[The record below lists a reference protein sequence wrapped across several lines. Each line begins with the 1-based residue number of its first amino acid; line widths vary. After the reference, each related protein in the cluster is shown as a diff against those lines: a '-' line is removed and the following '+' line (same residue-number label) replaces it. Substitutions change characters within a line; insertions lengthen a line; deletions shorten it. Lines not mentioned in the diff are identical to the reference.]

1 MDENLVS
8 AELRRLGDEC
18 EVGPIGLGCWRL
30 TGTSDTENERL
41 VSTAVDL
48 GMNLVDNADVYGL
61 DWNGTGFGACE
72 EALGRVF
79 SRNPSLRDRIVLA
92 TKAGIIPGVPYDSSG
107 AYLVSACE
115 ASLRRMG
122 VDHVDLFQIHRPDH
136 FTHPE
141 EIAVAFASLRDRGLA
156 AMFGVSNYTVAQTR
170 ALASFVDEPLVSTQP
185 EFSCAA
191 LGALRDGT
199 LDMCMEDGVTPLAWS
214 PLAGGRIAT
223 GQGVRTELLETLD
236 EIANREGTSRV
247 AVAIAFVLAHPSDAV
262 ALVGTQQP
270 ERLADIMNATRVS
283 LSRADAYR
291 IVQASD
297 GVPLP

>member
-1 MDENLVS
+1 MDENIVS
-8 AELRRLGDEC
+8 AESRHLGDEF

-30 TGTSDTENERL
+30 TGTSDADNERL

-48 GMNLVDNADVYGL
+48 GINLIDNADVYGL
-61 DWNGTGFGACE
+61 DWNGGGFGACE

-79 SRNPSLRDRIVLA
+79 NRNRSLRDRIVLA

-115 ASLRRMG
+115 ASLRRME

-141 EIAVAFASLRDRGLA
+141 EIAVAFASLRDRGLVA
-156 AMFGVSNYTVAQTR
+156 TFGVSNYTTDQTR

-185 EFSCAA
+185 EFSCVA
-191 LGALRDGT
+191 LDPMRDGT
-199 LDMCMEDGVTPLAWS
+199 LDMCIEDGLTPLAWS

-223 GQGVRTELLETLD
+223 GQGVRAALLEVLD
-236 EIANREGTSRV
+236 DIAQRENASRA
-247 AVAIAFVLAHPSDAV
+247 AVAIAFVLAHPSDPV

-270 ERLADIMNATRVS
+270 ERLADMMNATRVG